1 MEHVYQHYLVDR
13 NKRGQTQWYF
23 PSICLSIVLAVLL
36 TACGIQSSGSTT
48 IQGANGTPVT
58 KLSGAFSTIHMI
70 DASTGWAEVMNLNT
84 SSISF
89 TVVRTT
95 DGGSHW
101 QTVLQCSPY
110 QGVGKGAGFA
120 TCPGDFRTATVAT
133 VVETQQ
139 SFLTIY
145 HTANGGQTWQ
155 RSTLSAGNLE
165 TPPTFVDAQHGWA
178 LVTDD
183 YPGYDPGSSYIGK
196 EIALM
201 RTVDGG
207 QSWQKIGSSAATS
220 QLPVTSD
227 DAYGTAPFTASTRM
241 EFTSPTDGWLVGTS
255 YRQDNSSF
263 SWLYATHDGG
273 THWSKVAI
281 PFPAQS
287 DALWTPQFFNA
298 HNGLLPVSTSGPA
311 PTYTAGTMLY
321 ATHDGGATWAGTSIP
336 FDVTYASYT
345 DMTHAWVFTG
355 SLQQHTFAIT
365 GDGWRH
371 WTKRDLSTS
380 FADIYGFDFVSP
392 TLGWAIAD
400 NVSFHMPEPG
410 GGLRTGDTIALL
422 KTTDGGRTWQE
433 VAKSVV

>member
-1 MEHVYQHYLVDR
+1 MCSMNRKRIHGLQMIFLPIALV
-13 NKRGQTQWYF
+13 
-23 PSICLSIVLAVLL
+23 LLL
-36 TACGIQSSGSTT
+36 TACGKQSGGSTT
-48 IQGANGTPVT
+48 IQGANGSPVT
-58 KLSGAFSTIHMI
+58 SLHGAFSTIHMI
-70 DASTGWAEVMNLNT
+70 DASVGWAEVMNL
-84 SSISF
+84 SSPSISF

-101 QTVLQCSPY
+101 QAVLQCSPY

-120 TCPGDFRTATVAT
+120 TCPGDFRSATVAT
-133 VVETQQ
+133 VLETQQ
-139 SFLTIY
+139 STLNIY
-145 HTANGGQTWQ
+145 HTADGGQTWQ
-155 RSTLSAGNLE
+155 RSTLNAGYIE

-183 YPGYDPGSSYIGK
+183 FPGYDPGSSYIGK

-207 QSWQKIGSSAATS
+207 QNWQKIGSSAATS

-227 DAYGTAPFTASTRM
+227 DAYGIAPFTASTRM

-255 YRQDNSSF
+255 YRKDNSSF
-263 SWLYATHDGG
+263 SWLYVTHDGG

-287 DALWTPQFFNA
+287 DALWTPQFFSA
-298 HNGLLPVSTSGPA
+298 HDGLLPVSTSGPA
-311 PTYTAGTMLY
+311 PTYIAETMLY
-321 ATHDGGATWAGTSIP
+321 ATHDGGATWTETFVP

-345 DMTHAWVFTG
+345 DMTHAWLSTG
-355 SLQQHTFAIT
+355 SLKQQTFIAT
-365 GDGWRH
+365 SDAWRH
-371 WTKRDLSTS
+371 WTKGNISTS
-380 FADIYGFDFVSP
+380 FANTGNFDFVSP

-400 NVSFHMPEPG
+400 NVQFHRPEPG
-410 GGLRTGDTIALL
+410 GGLSPGDTVVLL
-422 KTTDGGRTWQE
+422 KTTDGGHTWQE